1 MFTFL
6 INIFSVFNTCIVI
19 NIYYKSIKLD
29 HPWIYFVFIQILPK
43 LLLMKNKPRKV
54 INYQKVEENSARRHT
69 SIVES
74 PIMNLKNLN
83 TKLQSDKLPEK
94 DLENKFNSFSN
105 YSKSFEY
112 DSGHLIWKSKK
123 Y

>member
-19 NIYYKSIKLD
+19 NVYYKSIKLD

-54 INYQKVEENSARRHT
+54 INYQKVEENSARQRT

-83 TKLQSDKLPEK
+83 TKLQSDKLP
-94 DLENKFNSFSN
+94 ENKFNSFSN